1 MKLIEMFKSLT
12 VYPLAFI
19 NLAVYAL
26 WIVPARDLLR
36 SVLFTLLT
44 DDNSGDRTFHIPYIV
59 KSIDNI
65 FWLVAAVG
73 FLAMFVLAEYYFKRA
88 KSWKDLLRRFV
99 RVLSIQV
106 ITIGLC
112 LMGLDVMISQMP
124 STLTWFALGSGIILW
139 AVTLLK
145 EEPQELEVAT

>member
-1 MKLIEMFKSLT
+1 MKLIELVNRIW

-19 NLAVYAL
+19 NLALYAL
-26 WIVPARDLLR
+26 GVVPARDILTSGLFK
-36 SVLFTLLT
+36 VLS
-44 DDNSGDRTFHIPYIV
+44 DGNSGDRTFHIPYIV
-59 KSIDNI
+59 KSIDNV
-65 FWLVAAVG
+65 FWLLAAVG

-124 STLTWFALGSGIILW
+124 STLTWFALGSGILLW

-145 EEPQELEVAT
+145 EEPQGRDVAT

>member
-26 WIVPARDLLR
+26 WVVPARDLLR
-36 SVLFTLLT
+36 SVLVSLLKEG
-44 DDNSGDRTFHIPYIV
+44 NSGDRTFHVGYV
-59 KSIDNI
+59 LKSIDNV

-88 KSWKDLLRRFV
+88 NNWKDLLRRFV

-106 ITIGLC
+106 ITIGLFM
-112 LMGLDVMISQMP
+112 MGLDVMTSRMP

-145 EEPQELEVAT
+145 EEPQELDVAT

>member
-73 FLAMFVLAEYYFKRA
+73 FLAMFVLAEYYFKRS
-88 KSWKDLLRRFV
+88 KSWKDLLRRFI

>member
-59 KSIDNI
+59 KSIDNV
-65 FWLVAAVG
+65 FWLLAAGG
-73 FLAMFVLAEYYFKRA
+73 FLAMFVLAEYMV
-88 KSWKDLLRRFV
+88 RF
-99 RVLSIQV
+99 RFRNH
-106 ITIGLC
+106 
-112 LMGLDVMISQMP
+112 P
-124 STLTWFALGSGIILW
+124 LGRNFVERGTSR
-139 AVTLLK
+139 T
-145 EEPQELEVAT
+145 